1 MLLNERGLARALKQ
15 AYGHGGY
22 HINNSAGQVILYT
35 GRWYIRATWDKFP
48 VKALAAIVE
57 HMGKLPTEE
66 CALFLSKDADP
77 QYVLQEKVGDDV
89 ARWETEAKSL
99 PVRVAPVKVQDFQ
112 LMQGRGGS
120 GPIYGVNET
129 DLNIVTGGDDP
140 KTDAMAMETI
150 VHYQSGEDEDV
161 VVRLSA
167 VRPVGPEHD
176 GEWAQELWMAL
187 EGVTLTP

>member
-22 HINNSAGQVILYT
+22 FINNSAGQVIIYT

-77 QYVLQEKVGDDV
+77 QCVLQEQVGDDV
-89 ARWETEAKSL
+89 ARWEAEAQSF
-99 PVRVAPVKVQDFQ
+99 PVRVVPVKVQGFQ
-112 LMQGRGGS
+112 LMQGRGG
-120 GPIYGVNET
+120 PIYGVNEA
-129 DLNIVTGGDDP
+129 DLNIVVGGDDS
-140 KTDAMAMETI
+140 KTDAMAMENV
-150 VHYQSGEDEDV
+150 VHYQSGDDEDV
-161 VVRLSA
+161 VVKLSA
-167 VRPVGPEHD
+167 VRPIGPEHD

-187 EGVTLTP
+187 EGVTLMP